1 MRKTDK
7 IFKFLVHLMTLI
19 TTFIVI
25 YIIGYI
31 AFHGISG
38 LSPQFIVTI
47 LPMIV
52 TTLITIFVT
61 VLIGTPIGVF
71 SAIYL
76 NEYAKGGKVVGA
88 IRFSIDTLVGV
99 PSIVYGIFG
108 MLVFVRMLGLG
119 FSIISGCLTLAIITL
134 PVIIKV
140 TEEALKTVPNSYRE
154 ASYGL
159 GVGKFRTIMKV
170 ILPCSYKGILNGVI
184 LAIGRIVGE
193 SAAVLYTIGSVPY
206 MPTSIFSSGETLSVY
221 MYMLTKEG
229 LGDGM
234 NTAFSTALVLI
245 LIVIIINT
253 TATKLSRSA
262 QKG

>member
-1 MRKTDK
+1 MKKNDL
-7 IFKFLVHLMTLI
+7 IFKILVHFMTI
-19 TTFIVI
+19 ISISIVVFII
-25 YIIGYI
+25 SYISIN
-31 AFHGISG
+31 GIRNLN
-38 LSPQFIVTI
+38 LSFVSSI

-52 TTLITIFVT
+52 TTLITIGIT
-61 VLIGTPIGVF
+61 VLIGTPIATF

-76 NEYAKGGKVVGA
+76 NEYAKNGKIVNS

-119 FSIISGCLTLAIITL
+119 FSILSGCLTLAIIIL
-134 PVIIKV
+134 PVIIKT
-140 TEEALKTVPNSYRE
+140 TEEALKTVPMSYRE

-159 GVGKFRTIMKV
+159 GVGKFRTIIKV
-170 ILPCSYKGILNGVI
+170 VLPSSYRGILNGII

-206 MPTSIFSSGETLSVY
+206 MPKSIFSSGETLSVY

-229 LGDGM
+229 LSDGIG
-234 NTAFSTALVLI
+234 TAFSTALVLI
-245 LIVIIINT
+245 LIVVIINI
-253 TATKLSRSA
+253 TATRLSKAA

>member
-1 MRKTDK
+1 MKKNDK
-7 IFKFLVHLMTLI
+7 IFKFLVHFMTIVTIL
-19 TTFIVI
+19 IVI
-25 YIIGYI
+25 FIIGYI
-31 AFHGISG
+31 GINGIKGINLEFLKS
-38 LSPQFIVTI
+38 IV
-47 LPMIV
+47 PMIA

-61 VLIGTPIGVF
+61 VIIGTPIAVF

-76 NEYAKGGKVVGA
+76 NEYAKGGKIVSL

-108 MLVFVRMLGLG
+108 MLVFGRMLSLG
-119 FSIISGCLTLAIITL
+119 FSIISGCLTLSIIIL

-140 TEEALKTVPNSYRE
+140 TEEALKTVPISYRE

-159 GVGKFRTIMKV
+159 GVGKFRTIIKV
-170 ILPCSYKGILNGVI
+170 ILPSSYKGILNGII

-206 MPTSIFSSGETLSVY
+206 MPKSIFSSGETLSVY

-229 LGDGM
+229 LADGV
-234 NTAFSTALVLI
+234 NTAFATAFILI

-253 TATKLSRSA
+253 TATKLSKSV